1 MLDMIADSRYR
12 YSIMTHRASRD
23 GRDHTGAMLEP
34 SQPATH
40 RVAKGRSDGR
50 LYLRVGD
57 EVNHRRYPQWGRGV
71 VVEERTSTLG
81 GGLCLVR
88 VVFTDGQERSFINNF
103 DDQNC
108 CYYAGLRIESS

>member
-1 MLDMIADSRYR
+1 MLDMVVDSRYR
-12 YSIMTHRASRD
+12 YTTMTRRAGRQDRD
-23 GRDHTGAMLEP
+23 QPGALLDP
-34 SQPATH
+34 LRSSTR
-40 RVAKGRSDGR
+40 RVAAGRSDAR

-88 VVFTDGQERSFINNF
+88 VAFSDGQERSFINNF